1 MASTTKTAVKKHY
14 IESDPLVIEDSFEG
28 YPLHFFNL
36 PLHYRDDLKSVLIPY
51 GLVQDRIEALAS
63 RIFSDLHIHI
73 PEQLICMCVL
83 KGGYRF
89 FSDLVSKIQNENRL
103 RNDRSLPMSLEFIRV
118 RSYINDHSSD
128 QLEIIGLSDLN
139 VLNNKHLLII
149 EDIIDTGVTMV
160 ALKKELEKFKPKTIH
175 VVSLF
180 TKRRKDKK
188 CIFKPDYSGFEV
200 PDHFIVGY
208 ALDYNEY
215 FRDLEHICVMKES
228 GIAKYKVTGGDKV
241 E

>member
-1 MASTTKTAVKKHY
+1 
-14 IESDPLVIEDSFEG
+14 
-28 YPLHFFNL
+28 
-36 PLHYRDDLKSVLIPY
+36 
-51 GLVQDRIEALAS
+51 
-63 RIFSDLHIHI
+63 
-73 PEQLICMCVL
+73 MCVL

-89 FSDLVSKIQNENRL
+89 FSDLVSKIQNENRFVEICIHTNSFSL

-118 RSYINDHSSD
+118 RSYVNDRSSD
-128 QLEIIGLSDLN
+128 QLEIMGLSDLTA
-139 VLNNKHLLII
+139 LKSKHILII

-160 ALKKELEKFKPKTIH
+160 ALKKELEKFGPKTIH

-208 ALDYNEY
+208 ALVSKKKKIN
-215 FRDLEHICVMKES
+215 
-228 GIAKYKVTGGDKV
+228 
-241 E
+241 

>member
-1 MASTTKTAVKKHY
+1 
-14 IESDPLVIEDSFEG
+14 
-28 YPLHFFNL
+28 
-36 PLHYRDDLKSVLIPY
+36 
-51 GLVQDRIEALAS
+51 
-63 RIFSDLHIHI
+63 
-73 PEQLICMCVL
+73 MCVL

-89 FSDLVSKIQNENRL
+89 FSDLVSKIQNENRFVEICIHTNSFIFIDCNHFFSL

-118 RSYINDHSSD
+118 RSYVNDRSSD
-128 QLEIIGLSDLN
+128 QLEIMGLSDLTA
-139 VLNNKHLLII
+139 LKSKHILII

-160 ALKKELEKFKPKTIH
+160 ALKKELEKFGPKTIH

-208 ALDYNEY
+208 ALVSKKKKIN
-215 FRDLEHICVMKES
+215 
-228 GIAKYKVTGGDKV
+228 
-241 E
+241 